1 LATEK
6 RNLSALD
13 VNLNVTWTNASNA
26 YTEDDNYASG
36 SDIGTAGNYAGGNFQ
51 DITQTPTALDD
62 FKVRFYDINSE
73 HTNDT
78 YDLEVYNPDTT
89 SWESLET
96 FNAGNLLPTSLTTK
110 DYTTAMQSKY
120 SAATNKTTFL
130 DGLQLRLYVTTKQA
144 GPDNVNLGLAWA
156 NFTYTYSGTTPVALD
171 GTSDAVS
178 TVTGDIEV
186 SKKITG
192 TLDAAATVTG
202 DIKVSK
208 KITGTSDAVSTVTG
222 DIKVAK
228 KLTGTIAAV
237 SSVDGDLSITTALTG
252 TSDAVSTVTGDIKVA
267 KKLTGTSTAVSS
279 VNGTLS
285 VSKKLTGTSDAVS
298 TVTGDIKVAKK
309 LTGTIAAVSSVNGTL
324 SVSKKISGTIA
335 AVSSVDG
342 ELTIV
347 GAEVPLDGTSDA
359 VSTVTGDIK
368 VAKKLTGTSTAASS
382 VNGTLSVSKKLIG
395 SVIASSSVDATLT
408 TFAFLSGSIIANSST
423 SAPELKVLKKL
434 SGAIQATA
442 SVDGLILVIK
452 KLTGTILG
460 VSTVIGD
467 LTISGGPVES
477 EVDLPDEWMWI
488 GNLIND
494 EGREMTIAV
503 PGSEA
508 NPPEDWRGNTPGPP
522 VTATGVMVR
531 YKAAQIDNDQIK
543 RADKKIL
550 LAPVTAIDIEAGTKI
565 NDSLDSSSWIVK
577 NVKKITVKSDILLYV
592 LQVRQ

>member
-36 SDIGTAGNYAGGNFQ
+36 SDIGTARNYAGGNFQ

-252 TSDAVSTVTGDIKVA
+252 TSDAVSTVTGDIKI
-267 KKLTGTSTAVSS
+267 
-279 VNGTLS
+279 
-285 VSKKLTGTSDAVS
+285 SKKLTGTS
-298 TVTGDIKVAKK
+298 I
-309 LTGTIAAVSSVNGTL
+309 
-324 SVSKKISGTIA
+324 
-335 AVSSVDG
+335 
-342 ELTIV
+342 
-347 GAEVPLDGTSDA
+347 
-359 VSTVTGDIK
+359 
-368 VAKKLTGTSTAASS
+368 AASS